1 MAFFE
6 YRKQDAQGNET
17 ESARVF
23 YERTGCGPAVMLL
36 HGWGCNHTFWHPIAK
51 VLARSYTV
59 YNFDLPGFG
68 QSEEPTTAWGVNEY
82 VEMLEA
88 FVREHCAEADARSEA
103 GVGSRPV
110 VETSAGH
117 PGAGSSV
124 GRALPPVSL
133 VGHSFGGRMSI
144 LYASRNPV
152 TRIALV
158 DAAGVRPKRTLGY
171 YRRVYT
177 YKFKRWLVL
186 NIFHRSDLFEQWRA
200 HQGSA
205 DYKAASVRMKPIFS
219 KVVNQDLK
227 EFLPA
232 IQAPVLLFWGEKD
245 TATPLADAKIMEK
258 MIPSETRLVVI
269 PGAGHFAAFIEG
281 KKQFADE
288 MRAFFGI
295 KDGVA
300 AVAGE
305 GVKDINKEGQ
315 SDGK

>member
-6 YRKQDAQGNET
+6 YRKQDAQGNEAGC
-17 ESARVF
+17 SRIF
-23 YERTGCGPAVMLL
+23 YECSGSGPAVMLL
-36 HGWGCNHTFWHPIAK
+36 HGWGCNHTFWAPIAQ
-51 VLARSYTV
+51 VLSRSYTV

-68 QSEEPTTAWGVNEY
+68 QSDEPMAVWGVNEY

-88 FVREHCAEADARSEA
+88 FVREHCAEVGGCPEAGASVGRPGIGSEA
-103 GVGSRPV
+103 GG
-110 VETSAGH
+110 
-117 PGAGSSV
+117 
-124 GRALPPVSL
+124 ALPPVSL

-158 DAAGVRPKRTLGY
+158 DAAGIRPKRTLGY

-186 NIFHRSDLFEQWRA
+186 NIFHRPDLFEQWRA

-305 GVKDINKEGQ
+305 GVKDINKEDQ

>member
-1 MAFFE
+1 MAFFD

-17 ESARVF
+17 GCARVF
-23 YERTGCGPAVMLL
+23 YECSGSGPAVMLL
-36 HGWGCNHTFWHPIAK
+36 HGWGCNHTFWAPIEQ

-68 QSEEPTTAWGVNEY
+68 QSDEPMTVWGVNEY

-88 FVREHCAEADARSEA
+88 FVQEHC
-103 GVGSRPV
+103 
-110 VETSAGH
+110 
-117 PGAGSSV
+117 PG
-124 GRALPPVSL
+124 PVSL

-144 LYASRNPV
+144 LFASRNPV

-158 DAAGVRPKRTLGY
+158 DAAGIRPRRTLGY

-186 NIFHRSDLFEQWRA
+186 NIFRRPDLFEQWRA

-205 DYKAASVRMKPIFS
+205 DYKAASAQMKPIFS

-269 PGAGHFAAFIEG
+269 PKAGHFAAFIEG

-288 MRAFFGI
+288 MRAFFGM
-295 KDGVA
+295 
-300 AVAGE
+300 E
-305 GVKDINKEGQ
+305 GL

>member
-1 MAFFE
+1 
-6 YRKQDAQGNET
+6 
-17 ESARVF
+17 
-23 YERTGCGPAVMLL
+23 MLL
-36 HGWGCNHTFWHPIAK
+36 HGWGCNHTFWAPIAQ
-51 VLARSYTV
+51 VLSRSYTV

-68 QSEEPTTAWGVNEY
+68 QSDEPMTAWGVNEY
-82 VEMLEA
+82 VEMLES
-88 FVREHCAEADARSEA
+88 FVREHCVAADASGGGSEA
-103 GVGSRPV
+103 
-110 VETSAGH
+110 
-117 PGAGSSV
+117 
-124 GRALPPVSL
+124 GRALPAVSL

-158 DAAGVRPKRTLGY
+158 DAAGIRPKRTLGY

-186 NIFHRSDLFEQWRA
+186 NVFRRPDLFEQWRA

-269 PGAGHFAAFIEG
+269 PKAGHFAAFIEG

-288 MRAFFGI
+288 MRAFFGM
-295 KDGVA
+295 
-300 AVAGE
+300 E
-305 GVKDINKEGQ
+305 GL

>member
-6 YRKQDAQGNET
+6 YRKQDAQGNEAGC
-17 ESARVF
+17 SRIF
-23 YERTGCGPAVMLL
+23 YECSGSGPAVMLL
-36 HGWGCNHTFWHPIAK
+36 HGWGCNHTFWAPIAQ
-51 VLARSYTV
+51 VLSRSYTV

-68 QSEEPTTAWGVNEY
+68 QSDEPMAVWGVNEY

-103 GVGSRPV
+103 GVGSRPE
-110 VETSAGH
+110 VETS
-117 PGAGSSV
+117 V
-124 GRALPPVSL
+124 GRPGIGSEAGGALPAVSL

-186 NIFHRSDLFEQWRA
+186 NIFRRPDLFEQWRA

-227 EFLPA
+227 GFLPA

-295 KDGVA
+295 KDGAA

>member
-6 YRKQDAQGNET
+6 YRKQDAQGNEAGC
-17 ESARVF
+17 SRIF
-23 YERTGCGPAVMLL
+23 YECSGSGPAVMLL
-36 HGWGCNHTFWHPIAK
+36 HGWGCNHTFWAPIAQ
-51 VLARSYTV
+51 VLSRSYTV

-68 QSEEPTTAWGVNEY
+68 QSDEPMAVWGVNEY

-88 FVREHCAEADARSEA
+88 FVREHC
-103 GVGSRPV
+103 
-110 VETSAGH
+110 
-117 PGAGSSV
+117 PG
-124 GRALPPVSL
+124 PVSL

-158 DAAGVRPKRTLGY
+158 DAAGIRPKRTLGY

-186 NIFHRSDLFEQWRA
+186 NIFHRPDLFEQWRA

-295 KDGVA
+295 
-300 AVAGE
+300 VAGE
-305 GVKDINKEGQ
+305 GVKDINKEGL

>member
-6 YRKQDAQGNET
+6 YRKQDAQGNEAGC
-17 ESARVF
+17 SRIF
-23 YERTGCGPAVMLL
+23 YECSGSGPAVMLL
-36 HGWGCNHTFWHPIAK
+36 HGWGCNHTFWAPIAQ
-51 VLARSYTV
+51 VLSRSYTV

-68 QSEEPTTAWGVNEY
+68 QSDEPMAVWGVNEY

-88 FVREHCAEADARSEA
+88 FVREHCA
-103 GVGSRPV
+103 G
-110 VETSAGH
+110 
-117 PGAGSSV
+117 
-124 GRALPPVSL
+124 PVSL

-158 DAAGVRPKRTLGY
+158 DAAGIRPKRTLGY

-186 NIFHRSDLFEQWRA
+186 NIFHRPDLFEQWRA

-295 KDGVA
+295 
-300 AVAGE
+300 VAGE

>member
-6 YRKQDAQGNET
+6 YRKQDAQGNEAGC
-17 ESARVF
+17 ARIF
-23 YERTGCGPAVMLL
+23 YECSGSGPAVMLL
-36 HGWGCNHTFWHPIAK
+36 HGWGCNHTFWAPIAQ
-51 VLARSYTV
+51 VLSRSYTV

-68 QSEEPTTAWGVNEY
+68 QSDEPMTAWGVNEY

-88 FVREHCAEADARSEA
+88 FVREHCSVAA
-103 GVGSRPV
+103 
-110 VETSAGH
+110 
-117 PGAGSSV
+117 SSDDL
-124 GRALPPVSL
+124 LPAVSL

-158 DAAGVRPKRTLGY
+158 DAAGIRPKRTLGY
-171 YRRVYT
+171 YRRVYI

-186 NIFHRSDLFEQWRA
+186 NIFRRPDLFEQWRA

-245 TATPLADAKIMEK
+245 TATPLSDAKIMEK

-269 PGAGHFAAFIEG
+269 PGVGHFAAFIEG

-288 MRAFFGI
+288 MRAFFGM
-295 KDGVA
+295 
-300 AVAGE
+300 E
-305 GVKDINKEGQ
+305 GL

>member
-6 YRKQDAQGNET
+6 YRKQDAQGNEAGC
-17 ESARVF
+17 SRIF
-23 YERTGCGPAVMLL
+23 YECSGSGPAVMLL
-36 HGWGCNHTFWHPIAK
+36 HGWGCNHTFWAPIAQ
-51 VLARSYTV
+51 VLSRSYTV

-68 QSEEPTTAWGVNEY
+68 QSDEPMAVWGVNEY

-88 FVREHCAEADARSEA
+88 FVAEHC
-103 GVGSRPV
+103 
-110 VETSAGH
+110 
-117 PGAGSSV
+117 PG
-124 GRALPPVSL
+124 PVSL

-295 KDGVA
+295 VA
-300 AVAGE
+300 GEGAVEAVTSAGEGAVAEAVSDE

>member
-1 MAFFE
+1 MGMAFFE
-6 YRKQDAQGNET
+6 YRKQDVQGKEAGC
-17 ESARVF
+17 ARIF
-23 YERTGCGPAVMLL
+23 YERSGSGPAVMLL
-36 HGWGCNHTFWHPIAK
+36 HGWGCNHTFWHPIAQ
-51 VLARSYTV
+51 VLSRSYTV

-68 QSEEPTTAWGVNEY
+68 QSDEPMTAWGVNEY

-88 FVREHCAEADARSEA
+88 FVAEHCPGNDA
-103 GVGSRPV
+103 
-110 VETSAGH
+110 SAGH
-117 PGAGSSV
+117 
-124 GRALPPVSL
+124 RLPPVSL

-158 DAAGVRPKRTLGY
+158 DAAGIRPKRTLGY

-186 NIFHRSDLFEQWRA
+186 NVFHRPELFEQWRS

-205 DYKAASVRMKPIFS
+205 DYKAASARMKPVFS
-219 KVVNQDLK
+219 KVVNQDLQ

-245 TATPLADAKIMEK
+245 TATPLSDALRMQRL
-258 MIPSETRLVVI
+258 IPSETRLVVI
-269 PGAGHFAAFIEG
+269 PGAGHFAAFMEG
-281 KKQFADE
+281 KERFSDE

-295 KDGVA
+295 EAGDSGTGVG
-300 AVAGE
+300 AGDAMME
-305 GVKDINKEGQ
+305 GLG
-315 SDGK
+315 DGK

>member
-6 YRKQDAQGNET
+6 YRKQDAQGNEAGC
-17 ESARVF
+17 SRIF
-23 YERTGCGPAVMLL
+23 YECSGSGPAVMLL
-36 HGWGCNHTFWHPIAK
+36 HGWGCNHTFWAPIAQ
-51 VLARSYTV
+51 VLSRSYTV

-68 QSEEPTTAWGVNEY
+68 QSDEPMTAWGVNEY

-88 FVREHCAEADARSEA
+88 FVREHCSEVGGCQEIVAGSEA
-103 GVGSRPV
+103 GG
-110 VETSAGH
+110 
-117 PGAGSSV
+117 
-124 GRALPPVSL
+124 ALPAVSL

-186 NIFHRSDLFEQWRA
+186 NIFDRSDLFEQWRA
-200 HQGSA
+200 HQGSE
-205 DYKAASVRMKPIFS
+205 DYRAASPRMKPIFS

-295 KDGVA
+295 
-300 AVAGE
+300 VAGE

>member
-6 YRKQDAQGNET
+6 YRKQDALGNEAGC
-17 ESARVF
+17 SRIF
-23 YERTGCGPAVMLL
+23 YECSGSGPAVMLL
-36 HGWGCNHTFWHPIAK
+36 HGWGCNHTFWAPIAQ
-51 VLARSYTV
+51 VLSRSYTV

-68 QSEEPTTAWGVNEY
+68 QSDEPMAAWGVNEY

-88 FVREHCAEADARSEA
+88 FVREHCSEVGGCPEAGASAGRPGIGSEA
-103 GVGSRPV
+103 GG
-110 VETSAGH
+110 
-117 PGAGSSV
+117 
-124 GRALPPVSL
+124 ALPAVSL

-186 NIFHRSDLFEQWRA
+186 NIFRRPDLFEQWRA

-258 MIPSETRLVVI
+258 MVPSETRLVVI

-295 KDGVA
+295 
-300 AVAGE
+300 VAGE

>member
-1 MAFFE
+1 MAMAVFE
-6 YRKQDAQGNET
+6 YKKRDAQGNET

-23 YERTGCGPAVMLL
+23 YERSGEGPAVMLL
-36 HGWGCNHTFWHPIAK
+36 HGWGCNHTFWLPIAQ
-51 VLARSYTV
+51 VLSRSYTV

-68 QSEEPTTAWGVNEY
+68 QSTEPMTAWGVNEY

-88 FVREHCAEADARSEA
+88 FVAEHC
-103 GVGSRPV
+103 
-110 VETSAGH
+110 
-117 PGAGSSV
+117 PG
-124 GRALPPVSL
+124 PVSL

-144 LYASRNPV
+144 IYASRNPV

-158 DAAGVRPKRTLGY
+158 DAAGIRPKRTLGY

-186 NIFHRSDLFEQWRA
+186 HVFHRPELFEQWRA

-245 TATPLADAKIMEK
+245 TATPLADAKVMEK

-269 PGAGHFAAFIEG
+269 PGAGHFAAFIEARE
-281 KKQFADE
+281 QFADE
-288 MRAFFGI
+288 MQAFFGM
-295 KDGVA
+295 KTGVE
-300 AVAGE
+300 AGA
-305 GVKDINKEGQ
+305 GKEGL

>member
-6 YRKQDAQGNET
+6 YRKQDAQGNEAGC
-17 ESARVF
+17 ARVF
-23 YERTGCGPAVMLL
+23 YECSGSGPAVMLL
-36 HGWGCNHTFWHPIAK
+36 HGWGCNHTFWAPIAQ
-51 VLARSYTV
+51 VLSRSYTV

-68 QSEEPTTAWGVNEY
+68 QSDEPMAVWGVNEY

-88 FVREHCAEADARSEA
+88 FVREHCVAADASDGRSGGGSEA
-103 GVGSRPV
+103 
-110 VETSAGH
+110 
-117 PGAGSSV
+117 
-124 GRALPPVSL
+124 GRALPAVSL

-186 NIFHRSDLFEQWRA
+186 NIFHRPDLFEQWRA

-288 MRAFFGI
+288 MRAFFGM
-295 KDGVA
+295 
-300 AVAGE
+300 E
-305 GVKDINKEGQ
+305 GL

>member
-1 MAFFE
+1 MAFFN
-6 YRKQDAQGNET
+6 YRKQDAQGNEAGC
-17 ESARVF
+17 ARVF
-23 YERTGCGPAVMLL
+23 YECSGSGPAVMLL
-36 HGWGCNHTFWHPIAK
+36 HGWGCNHTFWAPIAQ
-51 VLARSYTV
+51 VLSRSYTV

-68 QSEEPTTAWGVNEY
+68 QSDEPMAVWGVNEY

-88 FVREHCAEADARSEA
+88 FVWEHCSEA
-103 GVGSRPV
+103 GA
-110 VETSAGH
+110 SAGR
-117 PGAGSSV
+117 PGAGSEA
-124 GRALPPVSL
+124 GGALPAVSL

-186 NIFHRSDLFEQWRA
+186 NVFHRPDLFEQWRA

-245 TATPLADAKIMEK
+245 TATPLADAQMMKRL
-258 MIPSETRLVVI
+258 IPSETRLVVI

-288 MRAFFGI
+288 MRAFFGM
-295 KDGVA
+295 
-300 AVAGE
+300 E
-305 GVKDINKEGQ
+305 GL

>member
-1 MAFFE
+1 MAFFD

-23 YERTGCGPAVMLL
+23 YECSGSGPAVMLL
-36 HGWGCNHTFWHPIAK
+36 HGWGCNHTFWAPIAQ
-51 VLARSYTV
+51 VLSRSFTV

-68 QSEEPTTAWGVNEY
+68 QSDEPMTAWGVNEY

-88 FVREHCAEADARSEA
+88 FVREHCSEA
-103 GVGSRPV
+103 GSCP
-110 VETSAGH
+110 ESDASADVR
-117 PGAGSSV
+117 PGAGASTV
-124 GRALPPVSL
+124 CPLPAVSL

-158 DAAGVRPKRTLGY
+158 DAAGIRPKRTLSY

-186 NIFHRSDLFEQWRA
+186 NIFRRPDLFEQWRA

-205 DYKAASVRMKPIFS
+205 DYKAASAQMKPIFS

-232 IQAPVLLFWGEKD
+232 IQAPVMLFWGEKD
-245 TATPLADAKIMEK
+245 TATPLSDARLMQRL
-258 MIPSETRLVVI
+258 IPSETRLVVI

-281 KKQFADE
+281 KEQFGQE
-288 MRAFFGI
+288 MRAFFGM
-295 KDGVA
+295 
-300 AVAGE
+300 E
-305 GVKDINKEGQ
+305 GL
-315 SDGK
+315 SDGE

>member
-1 MAFFE
+1 MAIFE
-6 YRKQDAQGNET
+6 YKKRDTQGTET

-23 YERTGCGPAVMLL
+23 YECSGSGPAVMLL
-36 HGWGCNHTFWHPIAK
+36 HGWGCNHTFWNPIAQ
-51 VLARSYTV
+51 VLSRSYTV

-68 QSEEPTTAWGVNEY
+68 QSDEPMTAWGVNEY

-88 FVREHCAEADARSEA
+88 FVAEHCSEADGCPESDA
-103 GVGSRPV
+103 
-110 VETSAGH
+110 SAGR
-117 PGAGSSV
+117 P
-124 GRALPPVSL
+124 LPAVSL

-158 DAAGVRPKRTLGY
+158 DAAGIRPKRTLGY

-186 NIFHRSDLFEQWRA
+186 NIFRRPDLFEQWRA

-205 DYKAASVRMKPIFS
+205 DYKAASVQMKPIFS

-245 TATPLADAKIMEK
+245 TATPLSDAKVMVK
-258 MIPSETRLVVI
+258 MIPSKTRLVVI

-288 MRAFFGI
+288 IRAFFGM
-295 KDGVA
+295 
-300 AVAGE
+300 E
-305 GVKDINKEGQ
+305 GL

>member
-6 YRKQDAQGNET
+6 YRKQDAQGNEAGC
-17 ESARVF
+17 SRIF
-23 YERTGCGPAVMLL
+23 YECSGSGPAVMLL
-36 HGWGCNHTFWHPIAK
+36 HGWGCNHTFWAPIAQ
-51 VLARSYTV
+51 VLSRSYTV

-68 QSEEPTTAWGVNEY
+68 QSDEPMAVWGVNEY

-88 FVREHCAEADARSEA
+88 FVREHC
-103 GVGSRPV
+103 
-110 VETSAGH
+110 
-117 PGAGSSV
+117 PG
-124 GRALPPVSL
+124 PVSL

-158 DAAGVRPKRTLGY
+158 DAAGIRPKRTLGY

-186 NIFHRSDLFEQWRA
+186 NIFHRPDLFEQWRA

-258 MIPSETRLVVI
+258 P
-269 PGAGHFAAFIEG
+269 
-281 KKQFADE
+281 
-288 MRAFFGI
+288 
-295 KDGVA
+295 
-300 AVAGE
+300 
-305 GVKDINKEGQ
+305 KELLNMYWGF
-315 SDGK
+315 KIIH

>member
-17 ESARVF
+17 GCARVF
-23 YERTGCGPAVMLL
+23 YECSGSGPAVMLL
-36 HGWGCNHTFWHPIAK
+36 HGWGCNHTFWTPIAQ
-51 VLARSYTV
+51 LLSQSYTV

-68 QSEEPTTAWGVNEY
+68 QSDEPMAVWGVNEY

-88 FVREHCAEADARSEA
+88 FVREHCSEADARSEA
-103 GVGSRPV
+103 AAGSRP
-110 VETSAGH
+110 EAGASAER
-117 PGAGSSV
+117 P
-124 GRALPPVSL
+124 LPAVSL
-133 VGHSFGGRMSI
+133 VGHSYGGRMSI

-152 TRIALV
+152 ARIALV
-158 DAAGVRPKRTLGY
+158 DAAGIRPRRTLGY

-186 NIFHRSDLFEQWRA
+186 NIFRRPDLFEQWRA

-245 TATPLADAKIMEK
+245 TATPLSDARLMQRL
-258 MIPSETRLVVI
+258 IPSDTRLVVI

-281 KKQFADE
+281 KKPFADE
-288 MRAFFGI
+288 MKAFFGMEVVG
-295 KDGVA
+295 DG
-300 AVAGE
+300 
-305 GVKDINKEGQ
+305 Q
-315 SDGK
+315 